1 MKRWYALLGT
11 FLLAAVSLS
20 AQDADMKA
28 ADTQAVTPA
37 AEQAAPAARKTPGYQ
52 LHPNAVGMSG
62 ISSFSGGLTYQ
73 RWLSNGFGF
82 GVTAG
87 GYVNQRWPDDANYNV
102 QLSVQK
108 ILAWSEI
115 LKGSSESGVYLT
127 AVAAHLGRHEASVEK
142 KKGERKFVFKNGV
155 GLGLG
160 VEFLVFKRASFT
172 AEILMVGMYPL
183 EVTTAGGLGFKF
195 RF

>member
-1 MKRWYALLGT
+1 MKRWYVLLGT
-11 FLLAAVSLS
+11 FLLAAASLS

-28 ADTQAVTPA
+28 ADTQTGTPA
-37 AEQAAPAARKTPGYQ
+37 VEQAAPAARKTPGYQ
-52 LHPNAVGMSG
+52 LHPNAFGMSG

-73 RWLSNGFGF
+73 RWFGNGFGF

-87 GYVNQRWPDDANYNV
+87 GYVNQKQSDSANYNV

-115 LKGSSESGVYLT
+115 LKSSSEAGVYLT
-127 AVAAHLGRHEASVEK
+127 AVAAHLGRYEPIGGK
-142 KKGERKFVFKNGV
+142 RGFVFKNGG

-160 VEFLVFKRASFT
+160 VEFLFVKRASFT

-183 EVTTAGGLGFKF
+183 EVTTAGGLGLKF